1 MNLVNLKSK
10 IPAASITALAAL
22 AVLLTIAWLEH
33 DAHLRRQGA
42 LHEIQKQSAEE
53 ISGLRATADAA
64 VRSANQT
71 NARALSELGASRRLL
86 ELQSQDLRQKLATL
100 ETVERTQVDQVAAL
114 PAPDIWKRLNEQ
126 LGQGAIVQTE
136 SGAGSQESG
145 VRKSE
150 SRNQNESITQPV
162 LRSNEAAEG
171 GSTNHTI
178 PPGAAVVLTD
188 EGAREVETSLVQ
200 LDSCRRQSSV
210 QSQQL
215 TACQKE
221 GAAEAVVVEQ
231 QKSSIAQLN
240 QALGDKDQILARRET
255 EFKTELKSARGTFLG
270 RVGRVAEYV
279 AAGFVLGEVI
289 R

>member
-10 IPAASITALAAL
+10 LPGASVTAVAAL
-22 AVLLTIAWLEH
+22 AVFLSIAWREH
-33 DAHLRRQGA
+33 NAHLRSEGA

-64 VRSANQT
+64 VRDANQ
-71 NARALSELGASRRLL
+71 NSARALSELGASRRLL

-100 ETVERTQVDQVAAL
+100 ETLERTQVDQVATL
-114 PAPDIWKRLNEQ
+114 PAPEIWKRLNEQ
-126 LGQGAIVQTE
+126 LGQGTIVQTE

-145 VRKSE
+145 GRKSE
-150 SRNQNESITQPV
+150 SRNQNGSITQPV
-162 LRSNEAAEG
+162 LRSSEAAEG
-171 GSTNHTI
+171 GSPSHTS
-178 PPGAAVVLTD
+178 PTSAAVVLTD
-188 EGAREVETSLVQ
+188 EGARKVETSLVQ

-279 AAGFVLGEVI
+279 AAGFVLGKVI

>member
-1 MNLVNLKSK
+1 MNLHNLKSK
-10 IPAASITALAAL
+10 LPAASVTAVAAL
-22 AVLLTIAWLEH
+22 AVFLTIAWLEH
-33 DAHLRRQGA
+33 DAHLRSEGA
-42 LHEIQKQSAEE
+42 LKEIQKQSAEE
-53 ISGLRATADAA
+53 ISGLRARADAA
-64 VRSANQT
+64 VRDANQN

-86 ELQSQDLRQKLATL
+86 ELQSRDLRQKLATL
-100 ETVERTQVDQVAAL
+100 ETLERTQVDQVASL
-114 PAPDIWKRLNEQ
+114 PAPEIWKRLNEQ
-126 LGQGAIVQTE
+126 LGQGAIGQKVSE
-136 SGAGSQESG
+136 GG
-145 VRKSE
+145 KSE
-150 SRNQNESITQPV
+150 SGNQNGLITQPV
-162 LRSNEAAEG
+162 LRSSEATEG
-171 GSTNHTI
+171 ESTHHAI
-178 PPGAAVVLTD
+178 PHSAAMVLTD
-188 EGAREVETSLVQ
+188 VGARKVETSLVQ

-240 QALGDKDQILARRET
+240 QALGDKDKILARRET